1 MSIDIAKIKN
11 LICRLQEI
19 ECYKNST
26 LFFYSKKFCSKL
38 KIKVLTIKANRFTD
52 TNKRTK

>member
-26 LFFYSKKFCSKL
+26 LFFYSKKALNVKL
-38 KIKVLTIKANRFTD
+38 LELQIQINEQNR
-52 TNKRTK
+52 

>member
-1 MSIDIAKIKN
+1 MSIDIAKIEKFN
-11 LICRLQEI
+11 MPITGNRVQV
-19 ECYKNST
+19 NST

-52 TNKRTK
+52 TNR

>member
-1 MSIDIAKIKN
+1 MSIDIAKLKN

-26 LFFYSKKFCSKL
+26 LFFWFDTKL
-38 KIKVLTIKANRFTD
+38 DFKILL
-52 TNKRTK
+52 